1 MAQAPPAGASEPP
14 PGALLDFPG
23 LPSLRAWAQR
33 HGLPAHARAAPQPW
47 AVAYS
52 GGADSTALLLAA
64 HALWPGRVQ
73 ALHIHHGLQPAADG
87 FVAHAERFCAA
98 LGLPL
103 HIERVQAQ
111 PARGQS
117 PEEAARKARY
127 AALARLAQAHGAGW
141 VLLAQQAQDQI
152 ETLLLALTRG
162 AGLPGLAA
170 MPEAMQRHGVC
181 FGRPWLLEDGAAL
194 RQRLQQLGQPYL
206 HDPSN
211 LDLRYTRNR
220 IRSQLLPVLLEHFP
234 ASRHTFARSA
244 AQAAQAQRLLTELA
258 ALDLQAVGNPPAIAA
273 LQALS
278 PDRQANLLRH
288 WLRSQH
294 GTQASAAQLQQL
306 LHQVAACR
314 TRGHRIELK
323 VGQGRVLRCGAHLV
337 YEAAAAQPDQA
348 RAASGETDLQTGQ
361 QVRVVEIRGLWLQ
374 VAAQTPTVPPTVP
387 GPTGL
392 EPTRR

>member
-258 ALDLQAVGNPPAIAA
+258 ALDL
-273 LQALS
+273 
-278 PDRQANLLRH
+278 
-288 WLRSQH
+288 
-294 GTQASAAQLQQL
+294 
-306 LHQVAACR
+306 
-314 TRGHRIELK
+314 
-323 VGQGRVLRCGAHLV
+323 
-337 YEAAAAQPDQA
+337 
-348 RAASGETDLQTGQ
+348 
-361 QVRVVEIRGLWLQ
+361 
-374 VAAQTPTVPPTVP
+374 
-387 GPTGL
+387 
-392 EPTRR
+392 